1 MTETAHILITGATG
15 KTGRRVSA
23 LLRDQGY
30 AVREGSRSS
39 ATPFDWTDP
48 STWPAAL
55 DAITAVY
62 IVTPDVTDPAVA
74 GRLRDFGTAAV
85 GAGVSRAT
93 LLSVPLT
100 GGEPAATM
108 AAEEALANTGLEVTI
123 VRLRWFNQNFSE
135 DFLAPAVAAGDLR
148 LPAGEGREAFV
159 DAAVVAATLTD
170 PAHAGRSYELTGP
183 RLLSFA
189 EVADELSHATGRVIT
204 YTPLTAEQYIREQ
217 VAAGVPQDWAT
228 LSAGL
233 YQGIT
238 DHALETT
245 TTDVERVI
253 GRPATDFATYAR
265 ATASAGV
272 WQDPS

>member
-85 GAGVSRAT
+85 GAGVSRAISPSAHPQR
-93 LLSVPLT
+93 LH
-100 GGEPAATM
+100 GIEPR
-108 AAEEALANTGLEVTI
+108 G
-123 VRLRWFNQNFSE
+123 
-135 DFLAPAVAAGDLR
+135 P
-148 LPAGEGREAFV
+148 PGREDGGQEGQGDRDRRHGHQWPMPGV
-159 DAAVVAATLTD
+159 DEYRVDECVGDVAVGGSLV
-170 PAHAGRSYELTGP
+170 E
-183 RLLSFA
+183 
-189 EVADELSHATGRVIT
+189 SH
-204 YTPLTAEQYIREQ
+204 L
-217 VAAGVPQDWAT
+217 
-228 LSAGL
+228 
-233 YQGIT
+233 
-238 DHALETT
+238 
-245 TTDVERVI
+245 
-253 GRPATDFATYAR
+253 
-265 ATASAGV
+265 
-272 WQDPS
+272 